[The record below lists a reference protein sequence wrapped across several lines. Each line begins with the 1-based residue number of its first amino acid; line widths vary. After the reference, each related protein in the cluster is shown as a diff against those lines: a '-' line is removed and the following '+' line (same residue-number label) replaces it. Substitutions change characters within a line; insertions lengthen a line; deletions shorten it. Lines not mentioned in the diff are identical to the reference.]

1 MAVSFLLN
9 PAVLGEYFYT
19 HDGML
24 HADEVVAKIFLE
36 LYLGRHFWGTIR
48 TRDKVTLAVAA
59 ANLNAW
65 IVDVNMVFN
74 PATRQLD
81 HHQDLKLPSSAG
93 LVWQYFLRDK
103 VPVEVAIHIDSFV
116 AAIDNWDTNSGFIQE
131 WYNTQPQLNGFINV
145 SQIVAGFNRN
155 IGNPKEQDQ
164 AFYEAYLF
172 CFEIVKNVF
181 YAAEEKA
188 KSERE
193 YNMRTILGNNVAV
206 FENFSN
212 VWKSKGHHQ
221 FAIMPHPSGWQ
232 LQSASTQIAVI
243 PEDIATINGFVFRH
257 ASGFIA
263 ASSDKIALIEYAS
276 KLRAY

>member
-19 HDGML
+19 HDGMF

-48 TRDKVTLAVAA
+48 TRDKNILAEAA
-59 ANLNAW
+59 AKLNAW
-65 IVDVNMVFN
+65 IVDVTGELDPDN
-74 PATRQLD
+74 RILD
-81 HHQDLKLPSSAG
+81 HHQDADLSSAAG
-93 LVWQYFLRDK
+93 LVWYYFLRNK
-103 VPVEVAIHIDSFV
+103 VDNEVAIHIDSFV

-212 VWKSKGHHQ
+212 VWKYKGHHQ

-243 PEDIATINGFVFRH
+243 PEDIANIEGFVFRH
-257 ASGFIA
+257 MSGFIA
-263 ASSDKIALIEYAS
+263 VSSDKIALIEYAS